1 MRGKSR
7 RKELKEGVQDEG
19 KRTWRE
25 MEEEER
31 KSESH
36 CNLIGVKK
44 RGGLET
50 GNQLLGLRF
59 VLVWLCLQLDLTLK
73 CVNGRKHY
81 AGIKTEA

>member
-44 RGGLET
+44 
-50 GNQLLGLRF
+50 
-59 VLVWLCLQLDLTLK
+59 
-73 CVNGRKHY
+73 
-81 AGIKTEA
+81 

>member
-50 GNQLLGLRF
+50 GNQLLGLHFGLALFAARLNLE
-59 VLVWLCLQLDLTLK
+59 VCEWEKALCWDQD
-73 CVNGRKHY
+73 
-81 AGIKTEA
+81 